1 MKKSRPGWYGMNNY
15 DDFLKTK
22 LKAALSS
29 GFTVNT
35 DSLNKNLFNWQKDVV
50 RWSLAKGKSALFE
63 DTGLGKSIQQLAW
76 SDEIVKHTGG
86 SVMIYAPLSVA
97 YQTQREGQ
105 KFGIASKVVRHQ
117 SEVKMGINIANYD
130 ILDHFDASA
139 FQGVVLDESSILK
152 NFSSKTKQFIIDNY
166 KNVPYRLACT
176 ATPAPNDYME
186 LGNHAEFLGVMKR
199 IEMLS
204 TFFVHD
210 GSDTAKWRLKGHAE
224 QKFWE
229 WIASWACVIKTPAD
243 LGYPADGYILP
254 ELKITQHIVESKIYG
269 DGAGQ
274 NLMFAHVAQTLNE
287 RRFARR
293 ESLIERVKKAA
304 EIANSSDDQVL
315 LWCDLNAE
323 SEALSK
329 CIDKAVEVKGA
340 DTTEH
345 KTQSILDFVLGKIK
359 GIISKSSIYGFGI
372 NLQNCHRII
381 FVGLSDSFEEYY
393 QAIRRCWR
401 YGQKSPVEV
410 HIITS
415 EAEGS
420 VKQNIE
426 RKQRDAERMIM
437 EMVKHTKEILKSEIH
452 HTIRISENYI
462 ALEEMI
468 IPAWLEAA

>member
-1 MKKSRPGWYGMNNY
+1 MSTNY
-15 DDFLKTK
+15 QDFLKTK
-22 LKAALSS
+22 FKSAKSS
-29 GFTVNT
+29 GFTVNV
-35 DSLNKNLFNWQKDVV
+35 DSLNKNLFNWQKDIV
-50 RWSLAKGKSALFE
+50 RWSLIKGKSALFE

-76 SDEIVKHTGG
+76 SDEVVKHTRGE
-86 SVMIYAPLSVA
+86 VIIYAPLSVA
-97 YQTQREGQ
+97 YQTKREGE
-105 KFGIASKVVRHQ
+105 KFGIKSNVIRQQNEIKP
-117 SEVKMGINIANYD
+117 GINIANYD
-130 ILDHFDASA
+130 ILDHFDPSS

-186 LGNHAEFLGVMKR
+186 LGNHAEFLGVMTR
-199 IEMLS
+199 SEMLS

-224 QKFWE
+224 SMFWE

-254 ELKITQHIVESKIYG
+254 ELKITQHIVESKIFS
-269 DGAGQ
+269 DSTGQ
-274 NLMFAHVAQTLNE
+274 NLMFANVAQTLNE

-293 ESLIERVKKAA
+293 ESLAERVKKAA
-304 EIANSSDDQVL
+304 EIANSSDEQVL
-315 LWCDLNAE
+315 IWCDLNSE
-323 SEALSK
+323 SEALTK
-329 CIDKAVEVKGA
+329 CINGVVEVKGA

-345 KTQSILDFVLGKIK
+345 KTQSILDFIS
-359 GIISKSSIYGFGI
+359 GIIKAIVSKSSIYGFGI
-372 NLQNCHRII
+372 NLQNCHRVI

-401 YGQKSPVEV
+401 FGQKLPVEV

-426 RKQRDAERMIM
+426 RKQKEAERMTM
-437 EMVKHTKEILKSEIH
+437 EMVKHTKEILKAEIH

-462 ALEEMI
+462 ATEEMI
-468 IPAWLEAA
+468 IPAWLKEAA